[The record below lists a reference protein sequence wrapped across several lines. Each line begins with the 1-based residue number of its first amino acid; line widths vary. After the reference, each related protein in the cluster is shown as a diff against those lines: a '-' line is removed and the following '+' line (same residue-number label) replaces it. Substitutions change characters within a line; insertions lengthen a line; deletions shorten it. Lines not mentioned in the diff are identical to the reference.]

1 MGIIKSLCLMF
12 TILLLVFGCSNTS
25 YKSAPENN
33 VYVEAREA
41 LKFESVIKIAQESVV
56 LLSIHPNVNPDSDPK
71 LGGMCTGVVIDDIG
85 HVITNFHCVYKQNYI
100 RLYYYDKNDW
110 RERKVNVIGTD
121 PLADLALIKVIG
133 EEKQLPHLMFADNVN
148 EIPVGTEVFAI
159 GHPMGMVWTVT
170 KGIVSSRERFARHPF
185 IKSIQTDAAINKGNS
200 GGPLLN
206 MKGEIIGINSLMISK
221 SGTSAGVGLAVRG
234 DVVKKSFESM
244 MNNGRVERP
253 AIGIMI
259 APLSNERGR
268 RKVLKEF
275 PDANPDYIP
284 NTFGL
289 LIRPTDDMPEGLET
303 HDVIVAVN
311 GQITNNGMDFSD
323 ELIKHDIG
331 DNVTLTI
338 IRKRWYIK
346 VDVPLKVLPVP
357 VEKMY
362 ARRQPTPSPEK
373 REEKA
378 PQE

>member
-33 VYVEAREA
+33 VYVEARKA
-41 LKFESVIKIAQESVV
+41 LKFESVIKATQESVV

-71 LGGMCTGVVIDDIG
+71 LGGMCTGVVVDDIG

-244 MNNGRVERP
+244 MNNGRVDRP

-373 REEKA
+373 KEEQA

>member
-25 YKSAPENN
+25 YKSAPENT
-33 VYVEAREA
+33 VYVEARKA
-41 LKFESVIKIAQESVV
+41 LKFESVIKATQESVV

-71 LGGMCTGVVIDDIG
+71 LGEMCTGVVVDDIG

-244 MNNGRVERP
+244 MNNGRVDRP

-331 DNVTLTI
+331 DNVSLTI

-362 ARRQPTPSPEK
+362 AGRQPTPSPEK

>member
-41 LKFESVIKIAQESVV
+41 LKFESVIKAAQESVV

-244 MNNGRVERP
+244 MNNGRVDRP

-362 ARRQPTPSPEK
+362 AGRQPTPSPEK

>member
-33 VYVEAREA
+33 VYVEARKA
-41 LKFESVIKIAQESVV
+41 LKFESVIKATQESVV

-71 LGGMCTGVVIDDIG
+71 LGGMCTGVVVDDIG

-244 MNNGRVERP
+244 MNNGRVDRP

-362 ARRQPTPSPEK
+362 AGRQPTPSPEK

>member
-1 MGIIKSLCLMF
+1 
-12 TILLLVFGCSNTS
+12 
-25 YKSAPENN
+25 
-33 VYVEAREA
+33 
-41 LKFESVIKIAQESVV
+41 
-56 LLSIHPNVNPDSDPK
+56 
-71 LGGMCTGVVIDDIG
+71 
-85 HVITNFHCVYKQNYI
+85 
-100 RLYYYDKNDW
+100 
-110 RERKVNVIGTD
+110 
-121 PLADLALIKVIG
+121 
-133 EEKQLPHLMFADNVN
+133 MFADNVN

-244 MNNGRVERP
+244 MNNGRVDRP

-362 ARRQPTPSPEK
+362 AGRQPTPSPEK